1 MNVRGRFVALVGVFL
16 TFIGGIAGAQE
27 VLEEITVVA
36 QKREASLQEVPIS
49 IGVLASSDIE
59 RFAVGGDDIRIL
71 SARVANL
78 NVESTFGRTY
88 PRFYIRGLGNSDFAL
103 NAQQSVEMYYDEVV
117 LSNPVIKGMPIF
129 DVERVEVLR
138 GPQGALWGRN
148 ATAGAVH
155 VISRKPSET
164 MDGHARISVGELG
177 TRNAEGAIGGALID
191 GKLSGRISVL
201 YQSQDDWVE
210 NLVTGNE
217 VGSFTDAAAR
227 AQLLWTPGDGTDV
240 LFQLYNRSFDG
251 VAALFHSTAIDPVFG
266 DRPQQRDKIA
276 LDNDRVPYQDID
288 MTGVTLRIDQRINDD
303 LSLVSVTGF
312 VTAESY
318 TVGDV
323 DAVGSPV
330 LVNADAIDD
339 LTQLTQELRL
349 ASNYPGRWNWQL
361 GAYYFDESLEYV
373 NTTANNAFQ
382 IPDPPGPFDLGQP
395 GDPGFGAFQF
405 VSQDFSSWA
414 VFGNLSFELTERT
427 NLTAGIRYSDDST
440 DASRFVGQF
449 TPNPANLGAIPDF
462 STSYYDAIVNRGPI
476 SLFGAPVTESNSLT
490 SDETTWELSLMHV
503 LTGDVNVYARLA
515 SGYHGGVIEAGGP
528 FSSFATAEPETV
540 DAAEIGL
547 KSELLGRRLRANVA
561 AFWYDFKNQQL
572 QGFEDTGGGGF
583 TARLLNAEGGTGIG
597 LEAELEY
604 QPNAYWYLSGNVGY
618 VDTEIEGPTYFST
631 SSGEIVDLDGR
642 RFPFAPELTAAF
654 LIQFSVPLN
663 WSDFEFFA
671 ETDWSFRDEIDTRF
685 TAIEEPRFRVDSYW
699 EGGLRAGVG
708 NDEMSVS
715 VWGRNISDEIGIT
728 SVLSVI
734 GFDSYTY
741 NGPRVFGIDFSIR
754 Y

>member
-16 TFIGGIAGAQE
+16 TFIGGIAGARE

-49 IGVLASSDIE
+49 VGVLASSDIE

-177 TRNAEGAIGGALID
+177 TRNAEAAIGGALID

-227 AQLLWTPGDGTDV
+227 AQLLWTPGDDTDV

-382 IPDPPGPFDLGQP
+382 IPDP
-395 GDPGFGAFQF
+395 
-405 VSQDFSSWA
+405 V
-414 VFGNLSFELTERT
+414 
-427 NLTAGIRYSDDST
+427 
-440 DASRFVGQF
+440 
-449 TPNPANLGAIPDF
+449 
-462 STSYYDAIVNRGPI
+462 
-476 SLFGAPVTESNSLT
+476 
-490 SDETTWELSLMHV
+490 
-503 LTGDVNVYARLA
+503 
-515 SGYHGGVIEAGGP
+515 
-528 FSSFATAEPETV
+528 
-540 DAAEIGL
+540 AAEF
-547 KSELLGRRLRANVA
+547 SHAN
-561 AFWYDFKNQQL
+561 
-572 QGFEDTGGGGF
+572 
-583 TARLLNAEGGTGIG
+583 
-597 LEAELEY
+597 
-604 QPNAYWYLSGNVGY
+604 
-618 VDTEIEGPTYFST
+618 
-631 SSGEIVDLDGR
+631 
-642 RFPFAPELTAAF
+642 
-654 LIQFSVPLN
+654 
-663 WSDFEFFA
+663 
-671 ETDWSFRDEIDTRF
+671 
-685 TAIEEPRFRVDSYW
+685 
-699 EGGLRAGVG
+699 
-708 NDEMSVS
+708 
-715 VWGRNISDEIGIT
+715 
-728 SVLSVI
+728 
-734 GFDSYTY
+734 
-741 NGPRVFGIDFSIR
+741 
-754 Y
+754 